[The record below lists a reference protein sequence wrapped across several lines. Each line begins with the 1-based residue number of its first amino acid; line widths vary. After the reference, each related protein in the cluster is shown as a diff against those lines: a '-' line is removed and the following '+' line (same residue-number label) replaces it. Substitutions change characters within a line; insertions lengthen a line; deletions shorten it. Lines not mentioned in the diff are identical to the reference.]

1 MLFRSRPE
9 RCIER
14 LKSLAVLGLDKVAV
28 SGASRGAAESD
39 IAVGRRL
46 VTMEV
51 LPGLKAA

>member
-1 MLFRSRPE
+1 
-9 RCIER
+9 
-14 LKSLAVLGLDKVAV
+14 VAV

-46 VTMEV
+46 VTTEV